1 MISIITFQGHR
12 SADQNETISISKM
25 FHLQSFPAFLVL
37 ITGAE
42 AIKEARIGNASSS
55 TRHLGATSVID
66 LA

>member
-1 MISIITFQGHR
+1 
-12 SADQNETISISKM
+12 M

-37 ITGAE
+37 IAGTE

-55 TRHLGATSVID
+55 TSHLIATSVID